1 MKTTTVLL
9 ASALVLTCAGGTG
22 VAAATK
28 APVKKVCKIV
38 VDAAGDAA
46 YAGEVPGDKGDD
58 ILSGDVASDGKTLTA
73 VLRLADLQSPN
84 SSAPLG
90 QQFSMEF
97 SVKGYDALLF
107 LAARSYPTGP
117 KFVYGYS
124 AKDAVLPLTVSYPL
138 GDAKGVIDTAKE
150 EVRISAPTSGFSGAK
165 VKIVK
170 GSKLTALTAKT
181 YRILGQGLVPSQNV
195 GPARVPLGGLSTPFD
210 DATGSSYVV
219 GTPSCVKP
227 GA

>member
-1 MKTTTVLL
+1 MKTTTILL
-9 ASALVLTCAGGTG
+9 ASSLALTCAAGTG
-22 VAAATK
+22 AAAATK
-28 APVKKVCKIV
+28 APAKKVCKII

-46 YAGEVPGDKGDD
+46 YAGVVPGDAGDD
-58 ILSGDVASDGKTLTA
+58 ILSADVAGDGKTLTA
-73 VLRLADLQSPN
+73 VLRLADLQAPN
-84 SSAPLG
+84 PSAPLG
-90 QQFSMEF
+90 QQFYLEF

-124 AKDAVLPLTVSYPL
+124 GEDPVLPLTTSYPL
-138 GDAKGVIDTAKE
+138 GDAKGVIDPAKE
-150 EVRISAPTSGFSGAK
+150 EVRISAPTSGFSGAQ

-170 GSKLTALTAKT
+170 GSKLTALTART

-195 GPARVPLGGLSTPFD
+195 GPARVPIGGLSTPFD
-210 DATGSSYVV
+210 DATGTSYVV